1 MKNNIMPRE
10 YYEVLIQE
18 LLTKCFVLIL
28 IAHLALGYMTHEESG
43 NDQEK

>member
-1 MKNNIMPRE
+1 MKNNIMPGE
-10 YYEVLIQE
+10 YYELLIQE

-28 IAHLALGYMTHEESG
+28 IAPLGYINHEESG